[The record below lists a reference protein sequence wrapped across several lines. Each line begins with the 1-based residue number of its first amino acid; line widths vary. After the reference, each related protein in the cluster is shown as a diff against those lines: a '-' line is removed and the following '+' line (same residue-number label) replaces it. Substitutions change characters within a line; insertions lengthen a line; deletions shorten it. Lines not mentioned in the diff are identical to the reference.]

1 MFYIELKLPKP
12 FLMIA
17 LVSVDSVKT
26 AGGKVFLVLLLS
38 GSGKC
43 YFPELLASL
52 YSPGCPGLCSF
63 QGAQQFGPL

>member
-26 AGGKVFLVLLLS
+26 AGGKVFLVLLLP

-52 YSPGCPGLCSF
+52 
-63 QGAQQFGPL
+63 